1 MARSAAVQL
10 CLFVL
15 AAVALPCSASSELEA
30 IQPLKKVV
38 TLLQEMKAQV
48 QKEAA
53 EDLAAYEKYS
63 CWCQNGEKENAAATK
78 NAEEQIDGL
87 TSSINE
93 GVAKEGELKTQIGE
107 LAAGIEEDKSAL
119 AAATAIREK
128 ERASFEATEADMKET
143 IAALEEAVAVLSKV
157 QLLQSGHSES
167 TKARAKAAA
176 VLLQVRDFIQRRAPR
191 YSEVMQKDLFD
202 VLGSLPAG
210 AQSELFLSRRDAAVL
225 QQLGQPTGAAAGA
238 KSYNSRSGNI
248 LGVLSEM
255 KDEFGRDLSETT
267 EAETQA
273 QAAFAAL
280 SEAKQAEIA
289 TAGKQKAAKEAELS
303 QLMATMA
310 SAKEDIASLQDSL
323 EADQKLLLDLQKNC
337 KSEEEEHSSRVAAR
351 NEEVKALSEALTIL
365 SEDDARSLFGKTLSL
380 LQTSQDTSTLTS
392 AQEHKQE
399 RAMQRIAKVAK
410 RHGNWLLLGLTTRV
424 RLDGFAKVKEMMDK
438 MLAELEAQQK
448 EEYEKSKLCEKEI
461 DSVEDQLKEKSLLEQ
476 DLDLK
481 HKGLSNKLQQLN
493 AQTAELKAEVSE
505 MEVALKAAGE
515 ARKEENSLF
524 QSSINDQRATIE
536 ILKKTLDRL
545 KQFYTPAALVEVH
558 SHLQKDGNS
567 TEEEEGPVPG
577 AAFAPPP
584 AKGKDFQKSAGAGGV
599 IQLIMDIIK
608 DAEITEQDVEKSEQ
622 KAQADY
628 AAYVSDT
635 SASIQADR
643 DAIAKKEEEAAT
655 AEGEKSETEAA
666 QLSNTEESGK
676 LLDMLKAQ
684 HLDCDFLLKYFD
696 VRQTARAEE
705 MDAIKDA
712 KAILSGADFS

>member
-536 ILKKTLDRL
+536 ILKKALGRL
-545 KQFYTPAALVEVH
+545 KEYYAASMAQVRAH
-558 SHLQKDGNS
+558 SRVGQ
-567 TEEEEGPVPG
+567 EPG
-577 AAFAPPP
+577 AKMAVAPP
-584 AKGKDFQKSAGAGGV
+584 KGKDYQKSAGAGGV
-599 IQLIMDIIK
+599 IQLLMEVIK
-608 DAEITEQDVEKSEQ
+608 DAEVTEQEVVASEQ
-622 KAQADY
+622 KSQADY
-628 AAYVSDT
+628 AAYVEDAN
-635 SASIQADR
+635 ASIETDR
-643 DAIAKKEEEAAT
+643 AVIAKNEEQAASF
-655 AEGEKSETEAA
+655 EGSKSETEAA
-666 QLSNTEESGK
+666 QLSNGEEQAK
-676 LLDMLKAQ
+676 LTQLLQAQ
-684 HLDCDFLLKYFD
+684 HTDCDFLLKYYD

-705 MDAIKDA
+705 MQSIKDA
-712 KAILSGADFS
+712 KAILSGSDFS

>member
-1 MARSAAVQL
+1 MVPR
-10 CLFVL
+10 VL
-15 AAVALPCSASSELEA
+15 AAAWLLALA
-30 IQPLKKVV
+30 IAEPAFNPLKKVV
-38 TLLQEMKAQV
+38 TMLEEMKEQV
-48 QKEAA
+48 QKEAD
-53 EDLAAYEKYS
+53 EDLAAYDKYS
-63 CWCQNGEKENAAATK
+63 CWCTNGEKEKTAAIESATS
-78 NAEEQIDGL
+78 QIDEL
-87 TSSINE
+87 TSANSE
-93 GVAKEGELKTQIGE
+93 GLAKEGELKTMIGE
-107 LAAGIEEDKSAL
+107 LAASIEEDKNAL
-119 AAATAIREK
+119 ATATAIREK
-128 ERASFEATEADMKET
+128 EKETYLAEAADMNET
-143 IAALEEAVAVLSKV
+143 LVALDQAVEVLSKV
-157 QLLQSGHSES
+157 QLLQKQGKPLSVAADDLQ
-167 TKARAKAAA
+167 KAQQATAA
-176 VLLQVRDFIQRRAPR
+176 LLQVRHSVQRRFPEFR
-191 YSEVMQKDLFD
+191 EVMQKDLFD
-202 VLGSLPAG
+202 VLGSLSG
-210 AQSELFLSRRDAAVL
+210 GGRQTVFLSKQDAAPAEAAEE
-225 QQLGQPTGAAAGA
+225 GQPAKLEGAAAGA
-238 KSYNSRSGNI
+238 KSYNSRSGTI

-255 KDEFGRDLSETT
+255 KDEFGRDLAEATAT
-267 EAETQA
+267 EEQAEAAFQQLREAKEAEI
-273 QAAFAAL
+273 
-280 SEAKQAEIA
+280 SVA
-289 TAGKQKAAKEAELS
+289 TEQKGAKEAELS
-303 QLMATMA
+303 QLLATMA
-310 SAKEDIASLQDSL
+310 SAKEDIAAL
-323 EADQKLLLDLQKNC
+323 EEATAADQRFLEDLKENC

-351 NEEVKALSEALTIL
+351 AEEVKALSEALKIL
-365 SEDDARSLFGKTLSL
+365 REDDARALFGKTMSFIQVSASAKASQESR
-380 LQTSQDTSTLTS
+380 LQEQ
-392 AQEHKQE
+392 
-399 RAMQRIAKVAK
+399 AMQRIAEVARKNKNWALVSLAVRVQLDSFKKVQEA
-410 RHGNWLLLGLTTRV
+410 
-424 RLDGFAKVKEMMDK
+424 MDK
-438 MLAELEAQQK
+438 MMAELKKQQQ
-448 EEYEKSKLCEKEI
+448 EEYEKRDMCEKEI
-461 DSVEDQLKEKSLLEQ
+461 DSLEDQVKDKNKTAQ
-476 DLDLK
+476 DLAHK
-481 HKGLSNKLQQLN
+481 HTGLSNALEVLN
-493 AQTAELKAEVSE
+493 SEIAQLKAEVSE
-505 MEVALKAAGE
+505 MEVSLKQAGE
-515 ARKEENSLF
+515 QRRDQNAMF
-524 QSSINDQRATIE
+524 QSSISDQRATIE